1 MAQLMNFLLKPLAI
15 SVPALF
21 ILFFPYTLWGQV
33 YGEIE
38 VIKLPIPSKDGSV
51 SVEAALQ
58 KRRSVRF
65 FKDMPLSLQ
74 SVSQLLWAAQGITN
88 RHGFRTAPSAG
99 ALYPLE
105 VYLFAGNVDGLDGGI
120 YHFRPTDH
128 TLLLVTDGDFRET
141 LCSAA
146 LWQDA
151 ICQAPTVFLIAG
163 VPERTTGKYG
173 ERGIRYIHMEAGHA
187 AQNILLQAVSLDLG
201 GVAIG
206 AFSDHEVGKLLKMD
220 KGKIPLY
227 IVPVGMAK

>member
-21 ILFFPYTLWGQV
+21 ILFLPYTLWGQV
-33 YGEIE
+33 HGEIE

-88 RHGFRTAPSAG
+88 RRGFRTAPSAG

-120 YHFRPTDH
+120 YHYRPGEH
-128 TLLLVTDGDFRET
+128 SLLLITEGDFRET
-141 LCSAA
+141 LCQAA

-173 ERGIRYIHMEAGHA
+173 ERGIRYIHMEAGHT
-187 AQNILLQAVSLDLG
+187 AQNILLQAVSLNLG

-206 AFSDHEVGKLLKMD
+206 AFSDHEVSKLLKMD
-220 KGKIPLY
+220 KGRIPLY

>member
-1 MAQLMNFLLKPLAI
+1 MVQLANNLFIFWALSLYT
-15 SVPALF
+15 LF
-21 ILFFPYTLWGQV
+21 ILLLPHAVWSQV

-38 VIKLPIPSKDGSV
+38 VVTLPAPQKDGAV

-58 KRRSVRF
+58 NRRSVRF
-65 FKDMPLSLQ
+65 FKDLPLSLQ
-74 SVSQLLWAAQGITN
+74 SVSQLLWAAQGITDK
-88 RHGFRTAPSAG
+88 RGFRTAPSAG

-105 VYLFAGNVDGLDGGI
+105 LYLFAGKAEGLEPGI
-120 YHFRPTDH
+120 YHYRPADH

-141 LCSAA
+141 LCRAA

-173 ERGIRYIHMEAGHA
+173 ERGIRYIHMEAGHT

-206 AFSDHEVGKLLKMD
+206 AFSDHEVSKLLKMD
-220 KGKIPLY
+220 KGRIPLY

>member
-21 ILFFPYTLWGQV
+21 ILFFSYTLWGQV
-33 YGEIE
+33 DGEIE
-38 VIKLPIPSKDGSV
+38 EIKLPIPSKDGSI

-58 KRRSVRF
+58 NRRSVRF

-88 RHGFRTAPSAG
+88 RRGFRTAPSAG

-120 YHFRPTDH
+120 YHFRPADH
-128 TLLLVTDGDFRET
+128 TLLLVTEGDFRET
-141 LCSAA
+141 LCRAA

-187 AQNILLQAVSLDLG
+187 AQNILLQAVSLGLG

-220 KGKIPLY
+220 QTRIPLY

>member
-21 ILFFPYTLWGQV
+21 ILFLPYTLWGQV
-33 YGEIE
+33 HGEIE

-88 RHGFRTAPSAG
+88 RRGFRTAPSAG

-120 YHFRPTDH
+120 YHYRPGEH
-128 TLLLVTDGDFRET
+128 SLLLITEGDFRET
-141 LCSAA
+141 LCRAA

-163 VPERTTGKYG
+163 VPERTTGKYR

-220 KGKIPLY
+220 KDRIPLY
-227 IVPVGMAK
+227 IIPVGKAK